1 MFGGIPVLYLIFAV
15 LTTLLSQIQGQSCGD
30 LQESQLTNL
39 KEITEPDEFP
49 WIGRVGYGESRNSSA
64 KFLCLA
70 VLIKPQYAILP
81 ATCLELDDPLFI
93 LFGDWRSNRNFDEED
108 CLHDSDSLENC
119 APPPIAI
126 DIDELVVHPGY
137 IGLAKREYLENDIAL
152 AKLVRIVEFSNNVA
166 PLCLPTINEDKNS
179 HIAQKLEM
187 VGFLHWTKISSNLRP
202 EEEFRSK
209 VEVNTISQEYCSSL
223 QFRLTLNENHLCATA
238 AREKQQFFGSPLMG
252 VEVVNEKPHN
262 FFLVGLPTFSIVPGS
277 RKDTVLFVF
286 TRVFPYIGWI
296 LRNIN

>member
-49 WIGRVGYGESRNSSA
+49 WIGRVGY
-64 KFLCLA
+64 
-70 VLIKPQYAILP
+70 
-81 ATCLELDDPLFI
+81 DDPLFI